1 MSVRAT
7 RTQIATLTQQLM
19 VHWKE
24 TRESWRD
31 QKGQEFESKYLE
43 LLESHVTA
51 ATSAME
57 KLDAA
62 ITRVR
67 SDCE

>member
-31 QKGQEFESKYLE
+31 QKGQEFESRYLE
-43 LLESHVTA
+43 LLEAHVTA
-51 ATSAME
+51 ANSAME
-57 KLDAA
+57 TLDAV
-62 ITRVR
+62 ITRAR
-67 SDCE
+67 RDCE